1 MDKKYK
7 IGYLFKNEQIEQ
19 NLLTTLK
26 NDYELQSIN
35 YLNLLYLDFIVV
47 DEIKNLPK
55 NMVFICELFEI
66 PIYDIE
72 EDLDNI
78 EINNRVLKFLSTKI
92 EENINKNVN
101 KIDYE
106 IETLKSLVKINILEE
121 KRKRADA
128 GHSFR
133 VAYYSK
139 LLAESLELS
148 ESEVKEIYIGALL
161 HDTGKVFIPDKIINK
176 TTDLTEEEYDIV
188 KQHAMVGSLIIPKMI
203 YKNIERIILEHHERY
218 DGSGYPKGLK
228 DEEICLGAKIVA
240 LADSFD
246 AMTSVRF
253 YNDIK
258 NELEAIKE
266 LEKCITAV
274 EEGGNGIKF
283 DPFLC
288 NLFISIIKK
297 EFA

>member
-1 MDKKYK
+1 MNKEYK
-7 IGYLFKNEQIEQ
+7 IGYLFKNKEIEN
-19 NLLTTLK
+19 NLLSLLSD
-26 NDYELQSIN
+26 DYELQSIN
-35 YLNLLYLDFIVV
+35 YLNLLYLDFIIV
-47 DEIKNLPK
+47 DEINNLPK
-55 NMVFICELFEI
+55 NMIFIANLFEI
-66 PIYDIE
+66 PYYDI
-72 EDLDNI
+72 DDNI
-78 EINNRVLKFLSTKI
+78 DINEVNSRVLKFLSTKI
-92 EENINKNVN
+92 EESINNNVN

-148 ESEVKEIYIGALL
+148 ESEIKEIYIGALL

-188 KQHAMVGSLIIPKMI
+188 KQHAVVGSLIIPKMI
-203 YKNIERIILEHHERY
+203 YKNIENIILEHHERY

-228 DEEICLGAKIVA
+228 EDEICLGAKIVA
-240 LADSFD
+240 IADSFD

-253 YNDIK
+253 YNDTK
-258 NELEAIKE
+258 DESEAIKE
-266 LEKCITAV
+266 LEKCITLK
-274 EEGGNGIKF
+274 ESGGNGIKF

-288 NLFISIIKK
+288 NLFINIIKK
-297 EFA
+297 EFS